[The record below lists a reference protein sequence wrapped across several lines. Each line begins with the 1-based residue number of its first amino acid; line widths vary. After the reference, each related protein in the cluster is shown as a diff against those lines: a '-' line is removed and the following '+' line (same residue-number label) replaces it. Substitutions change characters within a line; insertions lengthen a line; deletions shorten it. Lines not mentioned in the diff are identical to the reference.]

1 MPTSSKGRPFDQ
13 GYANQIYSELLEQAR
28 VIGIKH
34 TASFSNNPGVIL
46 ADAAEQLAS
55 YGVATLY
62 NLAERTWTELEEQTD
77 PSNPDGQPI
86 TVEVTHR
93 EVYDKTTGQVLP
105 LRELNNA
112 AGGGFTWYAI
122 QFAGEVPIVV
132 AWKEATGLDA
142 FAAQVGS
149 ILNLP
154 PVRAL
159 ILAFSVFSPIP
170 GGLSYM
176 AAWTNSIG
184 TAALTSVGIN
194 AAAYPLLTKMVGSVA
209 ISTIQS
215 GGNLSAAVQNLAVNE
230 VAQLVGGAIGGAV
243 DSQTVGKVATAVAK
257 AELTGGQ
264 IPLAV
269 AADLG
274 IDVLTE
280 GVRAVSDYTFGDN
293 NYSLFP
299 EDSFA
304 FGQGLKVPTDAS
316 LGLDVEMFDASDL
329 VYDYEIYKAPDNT
342 MIGIRVDGTVL
353 AETTDGKTYDVTSI
367 WDDLPSLDDLNKTLK
382 GLTQLAVTGTTL
394 TNIIEGKPATGTR
407 PAPGTVQTL
416 ADGSTVTYNAN
427 GTVTRR
433 LPNGQV
439 ISSTSQASSTAAMQN
454 LTPLLAIGGIGLL
467 LAS

>member
-28 VIGIKH
+28 VIGIRH
-34 TASFSNNPGVIL
+34 TASFSNDPGVIL

-122 QFAGEVPIVV
+122 QFVGEVPIVV

-142 FAAQVGS
+142 FAAQVAS
-149 ILNLP
+149 ILSLP
-154 PVRAL
+154 PMQAL
-159 ILAFSVFSPIP
+159 MLAFGYFKPIP
-170 GGLSYM
+170 GGASYL
-176 AAWTNSIG
+176 ATWSNSIG
-184 TAALTSVGIN
+184 SAALASVGID
-194 AAAYPLLTKMVGSVA
+194 AAANQLLTKVVGNVA
-209 ISTIQS
+209 IGTITS
-215 GGNLSAAVQNLAVNE
+215 GGKIDKAILNAVAIEVGNE
-230 VAQLVGGAIGGAV
+230 IGKYTAGAV
-243 DSQTVGKVATAVAK
+243 DSKLAGDVAAAVAK
-257 AELTGGQ
+257 AELTGGK

-329 VYDYEIYKAPDNT
+329 VYNYEIYKAPDNT

-394 TNIIEGKPATGTR
+394 SNIIEGKPATGTR

>member
-28 VIGIKH
+28 VIGIRH

-394 TNIIEGKPATGTR
+394 SNIIEGKPATGTR